1 MLRKVTLSKGAFLW
15 DAGDS
20 ARTLAVVEKGRLGVK
35 TEKGYEGPAVVCAVT
50 FVPIAGY
57 IPTRAAIKY
66 LQEQR
71 DIEIWLAPIG
81 TSRVLV
87 PYRISIPTPIG
98 VGVMQATQFVA
109 LPPSPPQAAA
119 AGPKTQ

>member
-1 MLRKVTLSKGAFLW
+1 M
-15 DAGDS
+15 
-20 ARTLAVVEKGRLGVK
+20 
-35 TEKGYEGPAVVCAVT
+35 T

-57 IPTRAAIKY
+57 IPTRSAIKY

-71 DIEIWLAPIG
+71 DMEIWLAPIG

-109 LPPSPPQAAA
+109 LPSPPPQAAA